1 MLIISLRC
9 RRELRQYCRLH
20 ATVEFCR
27 PPAAQ
32 FGMRNVALLD
42 PTARQRIIA
51 LGAMVGPPKTPEQFA
66 ELIAENIEKW
76 KKVIKFAGIK
86 PI

>member
-1 MLIISLRC
+1 
-9 RRELRQYCRLH
+9 
-20 ATVEFCR
+20 
-27 PPAAQ
+27 
-32 FGMRNVALLD
+32 MRNVALLD

-51 LGAMVGPPKTPEQFA
+51 LGAMVEPPKTPEQFA